1 MSVPRWLVQNE
12 AGLFWRAQGNGTQA
26 LQCLRQALHSA
37 PPQHKNV
44 PLVNTANLLLHY
56 GLHHEA
62 QELLQQAEEIN
73 ASEVHKTY
81 RFPWIEISD
90 HVL

>member
-1 MSVPRWLVQNE
+1 MNVPRWLVQNE

-37 PPQHKNV
+37 PPQNKNV

-56 GLHHEA
+56 GLHREA
-62 QELLQQAEEIN
+62 QELLQQAMEIN
-73 ASEVHKTY
+73 ASEVHETY
-81 RFPWIEISD
+81 HFP
-90 HVL
+90 